1 MNNAIKEASK
11 SIDNFKTQIQIIFES
26 DPQKPVSKNDLSE
39 FARQI
44 SYVFYDIQKSLESI
58 E

>member
-11 SIDNFKTQIQIIFES
+11 SIDNFKTQIQIIFET
-26 DPQKPVSKNDLSE
+26 DPKKPVSKNDLSE
-39 FARQI
+39 FSRQI
-44 SYVFYDIQKSLESI
+44 SYVFDDIQKALESI